1 MDFRT
6 LADSTL
12 VFDQFLPQLETIAKE
27 LHYFKFT
34 LVEQRRH
41 TFYHCVD
48 KWPSILKQI
57 ISMKY
62 AKICTLNYVMIQNIV
77 FSFTNLWETIWIL
90 CVNEQIHKI
99 THKQLFI
106 NYLFF
111 SCLLLICLMFFFCN
125 CGDNSEEVQH
135 IYRIDCIQM
144 KNICYL
150 LLISMLSYIWPIWQ
164 SYIVHCKSLISLTLK
179 LYYLFT

>member
-1 MDFRT
+1 MYFRT

-34 LVEQRRH
+34 IVEQRRH

-48 KWPSILKQI
+48 KWPSILMQI

-111 SCLLLICLMFFFCN
+111 MFTFNMFNFFCN

-135 IYRIDCIQM
+135 IYRIDCIQIKYM
-144 KNICYL
+144 

-164 SYIVHCKSLISLTLK
+164 SYIVHRKSRILLTVK
-179 LYYLFT
+179 LYYLFV